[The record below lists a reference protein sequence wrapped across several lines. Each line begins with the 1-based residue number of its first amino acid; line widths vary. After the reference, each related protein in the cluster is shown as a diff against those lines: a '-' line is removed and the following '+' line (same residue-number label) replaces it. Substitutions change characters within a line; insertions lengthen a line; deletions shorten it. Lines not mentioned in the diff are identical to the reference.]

1 MNGRAMW
8 AALTLSVGLCLLSGT
23 AIAHGGTH
31 STDAPHAVV
40 AEVASQA
47 LQDYPGKEITLITVD
62 YPPGAVDPV
71 HRHDAH
77 AIVYVLDGTIIMG
90 VRGKPEQTIKAG
102 ETFYEGPND
111 VHTVGRNASKTKP
124 AKFVVFLLKD
134 KEKPLLIPAE

>member
-1 MNGRAMW
+1 MNARAMW
-8 AALTLSVGLCLLSGT
+8 AAIALSMSLCLLSG
-23 AIAHGGTH
+23 ASFAHGGPH
-31 STDAPHAVV
+31 ATDAPHAVV

-111 VHTVGRNASKTKP
+111 IHTVGRNASQNKP

-134 KEKPLLIPAE
+134 KERPLLIPAE

>member
-1 MNGRAMW
+1 M
-8 AALTLSVGLCLLSGT
+8 
-23 AIAHGGTH
+23 
-31 STDAPHAVV
+31 
-40 AEVASQA
+40 
-47 LQDYPGKEITLITVD
+47 D

-111 VHTVGRNASKTKP
+111 IHTVGRNASQSKP